1 MSTTVNVV
9 CYKSKVLKNNESPL
23 MIRVCKDRKMK
34 YQSLGISIL
43 PKYWDFKANKPTSKC
58 PNKEYIERLI
68 AEKVKVYT
76 DKVIEF
82 KSQEKEFTATSLMEK
97 VNKPVKR
104 KTVQEVF
111 SQYIQELE
119 SANRLRY
126 ADMYKCTMHSLIKF
140 NKHLDIP
147 FSDMDTIWLK
157 RYEVWLQSQGLA
169 INTLG
174 TRFRH
179 LRVIYNFAI
188 EEKIVKSEYYPF
200 NSFKV
205 SKLSQTT
212 AKRSIQKDEILS
224 VLNYQGQTPL
234 ECFAIDLFTFSYLA
248 AGINFGDIARLTK
261 DNILEN
267 RLIYIRK
274 KTQKQIKVSLQ
285 EQAIKL
291 IQKYSM
297 PDNPYLFPILSSFH
311 KTEQQKVNRIHKII
325 AKVNKSLKEI
335 GERLNIP
342 IDLTTY
348 VARHSFATV
357 LKRSGVNTSLICEA
371 LGHSSERVTQIY
383 LDSFGNDQMEDAM
396 KNLL

>member
-1 MSTTVNVV
+1 MSTTISVV
-9 CYKSKVLKNNESPL
+9 CYKSKVLKNSESPL
-23 MIRVCKDRKMK
+23 MLRICKDGKRK
-34 YQSLGISIL
+34 YESLGISIL
-43 PKYWDFKANKPTSKC
+43 PSLWDFKQNKPTRKC

-111 SQYIQELE
+111 NQYIQELE

-234 ECFAIDLFTFSYLA
+234 ECLAIDLFTFSYLA

-297 PDNPYLFPILSSFH
+297 PDNPYLFPILSNFH

-348 VARHSFATV
+348 AARHLDFLFSLKIRCLKQV
-357 LKRSGVNTSLICEA
+357 LS
-371 LGHSSERVTQIY
+371 
-383 LDSFGNDQMEDAM
+383 
-396 KNLL
+396 

>member
-1 MSTTVNVV
+1 MSTTISVV

-23 MIRVCKDRKMK
+23 MLRFCKDGKRK
-34 YQSLGISIL
+34 YVSIGISIL
-43 PKYWDFKANKPTSKC
+43 PSLWDFKQNKPTRKC

-111 SQYIQELE
+111 NQYIQELE

-212 AKRSIQKDEILS
+212 AKRSIQKGEILS

-234 ECFAIDLFTFSYLA
+234 ECLAIDLFTFSYLA

-297 PDNPYLFPILSSFH
+297 PDNPYLFPILSNFH

>member
-1 MSTTVNVV
+1 MSTTISVV

-23 MIRVCKDRKMK
+23 MLRICKDGKRK
-34 YQSLGISIL
+34 YESIGISIL
-43 PKYWDFKANKPTSKC
+43 PSLWDFKQNKPTRKC

-111 SQYIQELE
+111 NQYIQELE

-234 ECFAIDLFTFSYLA
+234 ECLAIDLFTFSYLA

-383 LDSFGNDQMEDAM
+383 LDNFGNDQMEDAM

>member
-1 MSTTVNVV
+1 MSTTISVV

-23 MIRVCKDRKMK
+23 MLRICKDGKRK
-34 YQSLGISIL
+34 YESIGISIL
-43 PKYWDFKANKPTSKC
+43 PSLWDFKQNKPTRKC
-58 PNKEYIERLI
+58 PNKEYIERLR

-111 SQYIQELE
+111 NQYIQELE

-212 AKRSIQKDEILS
+212 AKRSIQKGEILS

-234 ECFAIDLFTFSYLA
+234 ECLAIDLFTFSYLA

-297 PDNPYLFPILSSFH
+297 PDNPYLFPILSNFH

>member
-1 MSTTVNVV
+1 MSTTISVV

-23 MIRVCKDRKMK
+23 MLRICKDGKRK
-34 YQSLGISIL
+34 YESIGISIL
-43 PKYWDFKANKPTSKC
+43 PSLWDFKQNKPTRKC

-111 SQYIQELE
+111 NQYIQELE

-234 ECFAIDLFTFSYLA
+234 ECLAIDLFTFSYLA

-291 IQKYSM
+291 IQKYLM

-383 LDSFGNDQMEDAM
+383 LDNFGNDQMEDAM

>member
-111 SQYIQELE
+111 NQYIQELE

-234 ECFAIDLFTFSYLA
+234 ECLAIDLFTFSYLA

-325 AKVNKSLKEI
+325 AKVNKSLKEM

>member
-1 MSTTVNVV
+1 MSTTISVV

-23 MIRVCKDRKMK
+23 MLRICKDGKRK
-34 YQSLGISIL
+34 YESIGISIL
-43 PKYWDFKANKPTSKC
+43 PSLWDFKQNKPTRKC

-111 SQYIQELE
+111 NQYIQELE

-212 AKRSIQKDEILS
+212 AKRSIQKGKILS

-234 ECFAIDLFTFSYLA
+234 ECLAIDLFTFSYLA

-297 PDNPYLFPILSSFH
+297 PDNPYLFPILSNFH

>member
-111 SQYIQELE
+111 NQYIQELE

-234 ECFAIDLFTFSYLA
+234 ECLAIDLFTFSYLA

>member
-82 KSQEKEFTATSLMEK
+82 KSQEKGFTATSLMEK

-111 SQYIQELE
+111 NQYIQELE

-157 RYEVWLQSQGLA
+157 RYEVWLQSQGLT

-234 ECFAIDLFTFSYLA
+234 ECLAIDLFTFSYLA

-297 PDNPYLFPILSSFH
+297 PDNPYLFPILSNFH

>member
-1 MSTTVNVV
+1 MSTTISVV

-23 MIRVCKDRKMK
+23 MLRICKDGKRK
-34 YQSLGISIL
+34 YESIGISIL
-43 PKYWDFKANKPTSKC
+43 PSLWDFKQNKPTRKC

-76 DKVIEF
+76 DKIIEF

-104 KTVQEVF
+104 KTIQEVF
-111 SQYIQELE
+111 KQYIQELE

-234 ECFAIDLFTFSYLA
+234 ECLAIDLFTFSYLA

-297 PDNPYLFPILSSFH
+297 PDNPYLFPILSNFH

-357 LKRSGVNTSLICEA
+357 LKRSGVNTTLICEA

>member
-111 SQYIQELE
+111 NQYIQELE
-119 SANRLRY
+119 STNRLRY

-234 ECFAIDLFTFSYLA
+234 ECLAIDLFTFSYLA

-291 IQKYSM
+291 IRKYSM
-297 PDNPYLFPILSSFH
+297 PDNPYLFPILSNFH

>member
-1 MSTTVNVV
+1 MSTTISVV

-23 MIRVCKDRKMK
+23 MLRICKDGKRK
-34 YQSLGISIL
+34 YESIGISIL
-43 PKYWDFKANKPTSKC
+43 PSLWDFKQNKPTRKC

-111 SQYIQELE
+111 NQYIQELE

-234 ECFAIDLFTFSYLA
+234 ECLAIDLFTFSYLA

-297 PDNPYLFPILSSFH
+297 PDNPYLFPILSNFH